1 MKASTK
7 QSQVKTIRA
16 VQQRLRVYIN
26 RKTQDKKDRVFTA
39 QEIKNTIFHL
49 QTISTITDERKIA
62 QKASK
67 LEKLFWKILIYELN
81 GGPKISKNQGNVN
94 GKRARPREAEPEI

>member
-1 MKASTK
+1 MKPQTR
-7 QSQVKTIRA
+7 QSQVRTIRA

-26 RKTQDKKDRVFTA
+26 RKTQNKQDRVFTI

-49 QTISTITDERKIA
+49 QTISTITDEGKIA

-67 LEKLFWKILIYELN
+67 LEKLFWKVLIYELN
-81 GGPKISKNQGNVN
+81 GEKTVSKDQRRSNE
-94 GKRARPREAEPEI
+94 KRARPREAESEI